1 MELGPGHIE
10 LAGVVKTFDGFAN
23 AVDGVNIKIPNGA
36 YCCLLGPSGCGKTTI
51 LRMIAGHEDPTAG
64 EILIG
69 GENVVGLP
77 PVARRTAMMFQSYAL
92 FPHLTVR
99 DNIAFSLRVR
109 GMSKA
114 DRHRAADA
122 MMEKVRLSE
131 FADRLPAQLSGGQ
144 QQRVA
149 LARAAITEPR
159 VLLLDEPLSALDEF
173 LRIQM
178 RQELRQMQRELGIT
192 FIHVTHTQLEAIALA
207 DLVVVMEK
215 GKIRQAGAA
224 REVYASPKDRYVAE
238 FLGGQ
243 NVLSGHSRTV
253 NGHHAVVARLRP
265 DLASRCR
272 SRLASTS
279 TRATRL
285 RLQCAA
291 TISSSCGPALRPP
304 TAPLRSRAA
313 SPRSSIRAISSR
325 SCSTPAA
332 RRTSSSTCRNGNSSM
347 IRSMSATRCSQPG
360 RSNVARLASLT
371 MWKGSRF
378 MNIKFVLNGK
388 PVSVDVEPA
397 TLLCDLLREK
407 LGLTGTHVGC
417 DTSQCGACVVHVD
430 DSSVKSCTLLAVAV
444 DGARRHDRRG
454 PGQAGRAASDAARVS

>member
-1 MELGPGHIE
+1 MEAGSGHIE
-10 LAGVVKTFDGFAN
+10 LAGVVKTFDGFVN
-23 AVDGVNIKIPNGA
+23 AVDGVHLKIPDGA
-36 YCCLLGPSGCGKTTI
+36 YCCSLGPSGCGKTTI
-51 LRMIAGHEDPTAG
+51 LRMIAGHEDPTDG

-92 FPHLTVR
+92 FPHLNVR

-114 DRHRAADA
+114 ERHKAADA

-178 RQELRQMQRELGIT
+178 RQELRSMQRDLGIT
-192 FIHVTHTQLEAIALA
+192 FVHVTHTQLEAIALA

-243 NVLSGHSRTV
+243 NVLSGRVQSV
-253 NGHHAVVARLRP
+253 NGRHAVMAAAGGGGIRVPLTPGVDLTTGDVIALAVRRDDIDLIRP
-265 DLASRCR
+265 GNKQTASDSVVEVASRVK
-272 SRLASTS
+272 
-279 TRATRL
+279 
-285 RLQCAA
+285 
-291 TISSSCGPALRPP
+291 
-304 TAPLRSRAA
+304 
-313 SPRSSIRAISSR
+313 AI
-325 SCSTPAA
+325 
-332 RRTSSSTCRNGNSSM
+332 
-347 IRSMSATRCSQPG
+347 
-360 RSNVARLASLT
+360 
-371 MWKGSRF
+371 
-378 MNIKFVLNGK
+378 
-388 PVSVDVEPA
+388 
-397 TLLCDLLREK
+397 
-407 LGLTGTHVGC
+407 
-417 DTSQCGACVVHVD
+417 
-430 DSSVKSCTLLAVAV
+430 
-444 DGARRHDRRG
+444 
-454 PGQAGRAASDAARVS
+454 